1 MLKLAIAAAMLAT
14 AFASGFAVQGWRKDA
29 EIAAIEAAN
38 AAAVAAATAQAMEET
53 NQMQRK
59 KDDALRLAAK
69 RAQDNAAAA
78 AAARAERDGLR
89 NQINTA
95 TTALPT
101 ATCASSRDYAATAAA
116 LFDQCA
122 AALEE
127 LATKAD
133 GHATDSRTLTNSW
146 PTTTERKP

>member
-1 MLKLAIAAAMLAT
+1 MLKLALAAAMLAV
-14 AFASGFAVQGWRKDA
+14 AFASGFVVQGWRKDA

-38 AAAVAAATAQAMEET
+38 SAALAAATAQAMEET

-59 KDDALRLAAK
+59 KDEALRIAAK

-101 ATCASSRDYAATAAA
+101 ATCTSAREYAAAATAV
-116 LFDQCA
+116 FEQCA
-122 AALEE
+122 GALEE
-127 LATKAD
+127 LAGKAD

-146 PTTTERKP
+146 PTTERKP

>member
-1 MLKLAIAAAMLAT
+1 MAIAAAMLAA

-29 EIAAIEAAN
+29 QIAEIEAAN
-38 AAAVAAATAQAMEET
+38 SAAVAAATAQAMEQTTE
-53 NQMQRK
+53 MQRK
-59 KDDALRLAAK
+59 KDDALRLAAR
-69 RAQDNAAAA
+69 RAQENAAAA

-95 TTALPT
+95 TSALPT

-133 GHATDSRTLTNSW
+133 GHATDSRTLTNAW
-146 PTTTERKP
+146 PSIEKKP

>member
-1 MLKLAIAAAMLAT
+1 MLKLAIAAAMLAA

-29 EIAAIEAAN
+29 QIAEIEAAN
-38 AAAVAAATAQAMEET
+38 AAAVAAATAQAMEQTTE
-53 NQMQRK
+53 MQRK

-146 PTTTERKP
+146 PTTERKP

>member
-1 MLKLAIAAAMLAT
+1 MLKLAIAAAMLAA
-14 AFASGFAVQGWRKDA
+14 AFASGFVVQDWRKDA

-38 AAAVAAATAQAMEET
+38 AAAVAAATAQAMEQTTE
-53 NQMQRK
+53 MQRK

-95 TTALPT
+95 TSALPT

-146 PTTTERKP
+146 PATERKP

>member
-1 MLKLAIAAAMLAT
+1 MLKLAIAAAMLAA

-29 EIAAIEAAN
+29 QIAEIEAAN
-38 AAAVAAATAQAMEET
+38 SAAVAAATAQAMEQTTE
-53 NQMQRK
+53 MQRK

-69 RAQDNAAAA
+69 RAQENAAAA
-78 AAARAERDGLR
+78 TAARAERDGLR

-95 TTALPT
+95 TSALPT

-133 GHATDSRTLTNSW
+133 GHATDSRTLTNAW
-146 PTTTERKP
+146 PSIEKKP

>member
-1 MLKLAIAAAMLAT
+1 MLKLALAAAMLAA

-95 TTALPT
+95 TSALPT

-146 PTTTERKP
+146 PTTERKP

>member
-1 MLKLAIAAAMLAT
+1 MLKLAIAAVMLAA

-29 EIAAIEAAN
+29 QIAEIEAAN
-38 AAAVAAATAQAMEET
+38 SAAVAAATAQAMEET
-53 NQMQRK
+53 TQMQRK

-69 RAQDNAAAA
+69 RAQENASAA

-89 NQINTA
+89 NQINAA
-95 TTALPT
+95 TSALPT
-101 ATCASSRDYAATAAA
+101 ATCSSARDYAATATAV
-116 LFDQCA
+116 FEQCA

-133 GHATDSRTLTNSW
+133 GHATDSRTLTNAW
-146 PTTTERKP
+146 PSIEKKP

>member
-1 MLKLAIAAAMLAT
+1 MLKLAIAAAMLAA

-38 AAAVAAATAQAMEET
+38 AAAVAAATAQAMEQTTE
-53 NQMQRK
+53 MQRK

-69 RAQDNAAAA
+69 RAQENAAAA

-95 TTALPT
+95 TSALPT

>member
-1 MLKLAIAAAMLAT
+1 MLKMAIAAVMLAA

-29 EIAAIEAAN
+29 QIAEIEAAN
-38 AAAVAAATAQAMEET
+38 SAAVAAATAQAMEET
-53 NQMQRK
+53 TQMQRK
-59 KDDALRLAAK
+59 KDDALRLATK
-69 RAQDNAAAA
+69 RAQENASAA

-89 NQINTA
+89 NQINAA

-101 ATCASSRDYAATAAA
+101 ATCSSARDYAATATAV
-116 LFDQCA
+116 FEQCA

-133 GHATDSRTLTNSW
+133 GHATDSRALTNSW
-146 PTTTERKP
+146 PTTEKKP

>member
-1 MLKLAIAAAMLAT
+1 MLKMAIAAVMLAA

-29 EIAAIEAAN
+29 QIAEIEAAN
-38 AAAVAAATAQAMEET
+38 SAAVAAATAQAMEET
-53 NQMQRK
+53 TQMQRK

-69 RAQDNAAAA
+69 RAQENASAA

-89 NQINTA
+89 NQINAA

-101 ATCASSRDYAATAAA
+101 ATCSSARDYAATATAV
-116 LFDQCA
+116 FEQCA

-133 GHATDSRTLTNSW
+133 GHATDSRTLTNAW
-146 PTTTERKP
+146 PSIERKP

>member
-1 MLKLAIAAAMLAT
+1 MLKLAIAAVMLAA

-29 EIAAIEAAN
+29 QIAEMEAAN
-38 AAAVAAATAQAMEET
+38 SAAVAAATAQAMEQTTE
-53 NQMQRK
+53 MQRK

-69 RAQDNAAAA
+69 RAQENASAA

-89 NQINTA
+89 NQINAA
-95 TTALPT
+95 TSVLPT
-101 ATCASSRDYAATAAA
+101 ATCSSARDYAATATAV
-116 LFDQCA
+116 FEQCA

-133 GHATDSRTLTNSW
+133 GHATDARTLTNSW
-146 PTTTERKP
+146 PTTERKP

>member
-1 MLKLAIAAAMLAT
+1 MLKLALAAAMLAA
-14 AFASGFAVQGWRKDA
+14 AFASGFVVQGWRKDA
-29 EIAAIEAAN
+29 QIAAIEAAN
-38 AAAVAAATAQAMEET
+38 AAAVAAATAQAMEQTTE
-53 NQMQRK
+53 MQRK
-59 KDDALRLAAK
+59 KDDALRLAAR
-69 RAQDNAAAA
+69 RAQENAAAA

-95 TTALPT
+95 TSALPT

-146 PTTTERKP
+146 PTTERKP

>member
-1 MLKLAIAAAMLAT
+1 MAIAAVMLAA

-29 EIAAIEAAN
+29 QIAEIEAAN
-38 AAAVAAATAQAMEET
+38 SAAVAAATAQAMEET
-53 NQMQRK
+53 TQMQRK
-59 KDDALRLAAK
+59 KDDALRLAVK
-69 RAQDNAAAA
+69 RAQENASAA

-89 NQINTA
+89 NQINAA

-101 ATCASSRDYAATAAA
+101 ATCSSARDYAATATAV
-116 LFDQCA
+116 FEQCA

-146 PTTTERKP
+146 PTTERKP

>member
-1 MLKLAIAAAMLAT
+1 MLKLAIAAAMLAA

-29 EIAAIEAAN
+29 QIAEIEAAN
-38 AAAVAAATAQAMEET
+38 SAAVAAATAQAMEQTTE
-53 NQMQRK
+53 MQRK

-69 RAQDNAAAA
+69 RAQENAAAA

-95 TTALPT
+95 TSALPT

-146 PTTTERKP
+146 PTTERKP

>member
-1 MLKLAIAAAMLAT
+1 MAIAAVMLAA

-29 EIAAIEAAN
+29 QIAEIEAAN
-38 AAAVAAATAQAMEET
+38 SAAVATATAQAMEQT
-53 NQMQRK
+53 TQMQRK

-69 RAQDNAAAA
+69 RTQENASAA

-89 NQINTA
+89 NQINAA

-101 ATCASSRDYAATAAA
+101 ATCSSARDYAATATAV
-116 LFDQCA
+116 FEQCA

-133 GHATDSRTLTNSW
+133 GHATDSRTLTNAW
-146 PTTTERKP
+146 PTTERKP

>member
-1 MLKLAIAAAMLAT
+1 MLKLAIAAAMLAA

-38 AAAVAAATAQAMEET
+38 AAAVAAATAQAMEQTTE
-53 NQMQRK
+53 MQRK

-146 PTTTERKP
+146 PTTERKP

>member
-1 MLKLAIAAAMLAT
+1 MLKLAIAAAMLAA

-38 AAAVAAATAQAMEET
+38 AAAVAAATAQAMEQTTE
-53 NQMQRK
+53 MQRK

-69 RAQDNAAAA
+69 RAQENAAAA

-95 TTALPT
+95 TSALPT

-146 PTTTERKP
+146 PTTERKP

>member
-1 MLKLAIAAAMLAT
+1 MLKLALAAAMLAA

-146 PTTTERKP
+146 PTTERKP

>member
-1 MLKLAIAAAMLAT
+1 MLKLALAAAMLAA

>member
-29 EIAAIEAAN
+29 QIAEIEAAN
-38 AAAVAAATAQAMEET
+38 SAAVAAATAQAMEQTTE
-53 NQMQRK
+53 MQRK

-95 TTALPT
+95 TSALPT

-146 PTTTERKP
+146 PTTERKP

>member
-1 MLKLAIAAAMLAT
+1 MLKLAIAAAMLAA

-38 AAAVAAATAQAMEET
+38 AAAVAAATAQAMEQTTE
-53 NQMQRK
+53 MQRK

-95 TTALPT
+95 TSALPT
-101 ATCASSRDYAATAAA
+101 ATCTSARDYAATAAA
-116 LFDQCA
+116 VFEQCA

-133 GHATDSRTLTNSW
+133 GHATDARTLTNSW
-146 PTTTERKP
+146 PTTERKP

>member
-1 MLKLAIAAAMLAT
+1 MAIAAVMLAA

-29 EIAAIEAAN
+29 QIAEIEAAN
-38 AAAVAAATAQAMEET
+38 SAAVAAATAQAMEET
-53 NQMQRK
+53 TQMQRK

-69 RAQDNAAAA
+69 RAQENASAA

-89 NQINTA
+89 NQINAA

-101 ATCASSRDYAATAAA
+101 ATCSSARDYAATATAV
-116 LFDQCA
+116 FEQCA

-133 GHATDSRTLTNSW
+133 GHATDSRALTNSW
-146 PTTTERKP
+146 PTTEKKP

>member
-1 MLKLAIAAAMLAT
+1 
-14 AFASGFAVQGWRKDA
+14 VQGWRKDA

-38 AAAVAAATAQAMEET
+38 AAAVAAATAQAMEQTTE
-53 NQMQRK
+53 MQRK
-59 KDDALRLAAK
+59 KDDAQRLAAK

-95 TTALPT
+95 TSALPT

-146 PTTTERKP
+146 PTTERKP

>member
-1 MLKLAIAAAMLAT
+1 MLKLALAAAMLAA

-38 AAAVAAATAQAMEET
+38 AAAVAAATAQAMEQTTE
-53 NQMQRK
+53 MQRK

-95 TTALPT
+95 TSALPT

-146 PTTTERKP
+146 PTTERKP

>member
-1 MLKLAIAAAMLAT
+1 MLKLALAAAMLSA

-29 EIAAIEAAN
+29 QIAEIEAAN
-38 AAAVAAATAQAMEET
+38 SAAVAAATAQAMEDT

-59 KDDALRLAAK
+59 KDAALQQATK
-69 RAQDNAAAA
+69 RAQENASAA

-95 TTALPT
+95 TSALPT
-101 ATCASSRDYAATAAA
+101 ATCSSARSYAATAAA
-116 LFDQCA
+116 VFEHWA

-127 LATKAD
+127 LATTAD
-133 GHATDSRTLTNSW
+133 GHATDSRTLTNAW
-146 PTTTERKP
+146 PTTERKP

>member
-1 MLKLAIAAAMLAT
+1 MMLKLAIAAAMLAA

-38 AAAVAAATAQAMEET
+38 AAAVAAATAQAMEQTTE
-53 NQMQRK
+53 MQRK

-146 PTTTERKP
+146 PTTERKP

>member
-1 MLKLAIAAAMLAT
+1 MLKMAIAAVMLAA

-29 EIAAIEAAN
+29 QIAEIEAAN
-38 AAAVAAATAQAMEET
+38 SAAVAAATAQAMEET
-53 NQMQRK
+53 TQMQRK

-69 RAQDNAAAA
+69 RTQENASAA

-89 NQINTA
+89 NQINAA

-101 ATCASSRDYAATAAA
+101 ATCSSARDYAATATAV
-116 LFDQCA
+116 FEQCA

-133 GHATDSRTLTNSW
+133 GHATDSRTLTNAW
-146 PTTTERKP
+146 PTTERKP